1 MEKIRVTGA
10 FAQMCIIIVD
20 GGSGEGEL
28 VATWKYPDQ
37 QFLDPKVQEAADKL
51 RFFEGSIFYLDDGI
65 GEIRWAHSDDYEVI
79 S

>member
-10 FAQMCIIIVD
+10 FACIMIMEMG

-28 VATWKYPDQ
+28 IATWKYPDQ
-37 QFLDPKVQEAADKL
+37 KFLDPRVQEAADKI
-51 RFFEGSIFYLDDGI
+51 RFFEDSIFYLDEGI
-65 GEIRWAHSDDYEVI
+65 GEIRWVHSDDYEVI

>member
-10 FAQMCIIIVD
+10 FASMMIRGLG

-28 VATWKYPDQ
+28 LATWKYPDQ
-37 QFLDPKVQEAADKL
+37 QFLDPEVQQRAAGL
-51 RFFEGSIFYLDDGI
+51 IFREGSIFYRDSGH
-65 GEIRWAHSDDYEVI
+65 GEVRWIAREDYEVI